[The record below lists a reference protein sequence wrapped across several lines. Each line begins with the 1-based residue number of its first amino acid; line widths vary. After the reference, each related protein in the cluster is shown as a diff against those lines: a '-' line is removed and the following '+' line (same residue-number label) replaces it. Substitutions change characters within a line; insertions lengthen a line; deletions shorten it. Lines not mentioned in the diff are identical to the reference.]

1 MAQNGRFPKI
11 KAPFALQKD
20 TFKNR
25 RTAAL
30 LRLIKQGGRTPA
42 PCFSCSQRPQLA
54 PLPIPR
60 PAGRQSDGNSHG
72 ASYQVL
78 SAHRRGIAM
87 ERNQPYSPP
96 CSQPPRTAQPSA
108 VAGHP
113 TADTLTRHFVNNN
126 KKTACVSG
134 RNSVKYAYETAEAYK
149 AGRGEGQLPT
159 PLCRRQLKPSP
170 TQQKFSAP
178 KVHYNGFPGNNQWGN
193 QWLVCVA
200 SAV

>member
-1 MAQNGRFPKI
+1 M
-11 KAPFALQKD
+11 
-20 TFKNR
+20 
-25 RTAAL
+25 
-30 LRLIKQGGRTPA
+30 IKQGGRTPA

-149 AGRGEGQLPT
+149 AGREGVPVPHTPMQEAVLSPVPHSRNYLRLKSIITVFPAIINGEIRWT
-159 PLCRRQLKPSP
+159 C
-170 TQQKFSAP
+170 A
-178 KVHYNGFPGNNQWGN
+178 
-193 QWLVCVA
+193 
-200 SAV
+200 

>member
-1 MAQNGRFPKI
+1 MVYCPRKAEKTFGGNIYGHPKDRTTYCSGQES
-11 KAPFALQKD
+11 ALAD
-20 TFKNR
+20 R
-25 RTAAL
+25 LHLSDRTVS
-30 LRLIKQGGRTPA
+30 KW
-42 PCFSCSQRPQLA
+42 
-54 PLPIPR
+54 
-60 PAGRQSDGNSHG
+60 
-72 ASYQVL
+72 
-78 SAHRRGIAM
+78 
-87 ERNQPYSPP
+87 ERNQPLTPP
-96 CSQPPRTAQPSA
+96 CSQPPTTAQRSP

-113 TADTLTRHFVNNN
+113 AADKLTRHFVNNN

>member
-1 MAQNGRFPKI
+1 MY
-11 KAPFALQKD
+11 QKVSYTGEGQARD
-20 TFKNR
+20 
-25 RTAAL
+25 L
-30 LRLIKQGGRTPA
+30 LFVGKFFLRSGVSLPVRLLSSA
-42 PCFSCSQRPQLA
+42 PCSTVWYLPCW
-54 PLPIPR
+54 PLT
-60 PAGRQSDGNSHG
+60 
-72 ASYQVL
+72 
-78 SAHRRGIAM
+78 
-87 ERNQPYSPP
+87 
-96 CSQPPRTAQPSA
+96 TAQPAA

-113 TADTLTRHFVNNN
+113 AADTLLRHFVNNN

>member
-1 MAQNGRFPKI
+1 MY
-11 KAPFALQKD
+11 QKVSYTGEGQARD
-20 TFKNR
+20 
-25 RTAAL
+25 L
-30 LRLIKQGGRTPA
+30 LFVGKFFLRSGVSLPVRLLSSA
-42 PCFSCSQRPQLA
+42 PCSTVWYLPCW
-54 PLPIPR
+54 PLT
-60 PAGRQSDGNSHG
+60 
-72 ASYQVL
+72 
-78 SAHRRGIAM
+78 
-87 ERNQPYSPP
+87 
-96 CSQPPRTAQPSA
+96 TAQPSA